1 MAAVYTANI
10 VIYTNTDFEQV
21 FVLEDTISNS
31 VLDLGNYTGSAQ
43 FRKYKSSSLAGTF
56 STQITN
62 GGLGKIK
69 IGLSVDQT
77 KSLKPGK
84 YFYDLNITNTLTGEK
99 IRVVEGTVL
108 VKQAVTR

>member
-31 VLDLGNYTGSAQ
+31 TMNLGSYTGSSQ
-43 FRKYKSSSLAGTF
+43 FRKYESSSLAATF
-56 STQITN
+56 LTQITN

-69 IGLSVDQT
+69 IELSAEQT

-99 IRVVEGTVL
+99 TRVVEGTVL